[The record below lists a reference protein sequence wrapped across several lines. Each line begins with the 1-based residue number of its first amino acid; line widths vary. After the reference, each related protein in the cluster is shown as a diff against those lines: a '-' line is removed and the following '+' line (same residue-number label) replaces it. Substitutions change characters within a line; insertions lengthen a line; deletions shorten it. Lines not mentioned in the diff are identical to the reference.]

1 MSVALEE
8 ITARALK
15 LPRDER
21 LALANRLL
29 SDDDE
34 ADGSAIEA
42 AWDDE
47 IVARIKAIEDGSAVG
62 IPYEEVRS
70 AMRDGRYNNGQGL
83 VPLGTKCL

>member
-15 LPRDER
+15 LSQEER

-29 SDDDE
+29 SDAE
-34 ADGSAIEA
+34 GADASAIEA

-47 IVARIKAIEDGSAVG
+47 IVARIKAIDDGSAVG
-62 IPYEEVRS
+62 IPYEEVIR
-70 AMRDGRYNNGQGL
+70 AARDRA
-83 VPLGTKCL
+83 